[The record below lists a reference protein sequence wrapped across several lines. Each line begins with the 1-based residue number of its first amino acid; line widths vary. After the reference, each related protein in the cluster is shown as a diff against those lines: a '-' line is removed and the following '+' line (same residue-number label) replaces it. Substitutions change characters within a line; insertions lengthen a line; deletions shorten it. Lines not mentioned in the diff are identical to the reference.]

1 MGEPLAARLRG
12 LVTSTGVADDLE
24 RKETAHQRYA
34 AKTLESVVSG
44 ASAAAV
50 SLTFDPGSPALLKM
64 YLGYPA
70 GEDWQ
75 ARTKH
80 GGGGYQRDG
89 AGCPRGFPISAPL
102 KSGYSELLE
111 KARRCAQL

>member
-44 ASAAAV
+44 SELPQHPLLAIAQKVSAVLVKFYPGGIPDGGHGTSRERLCEWGIPEWAIDMIEEYCVEMASALD
-50 SLTFDPGSPALLKM
+50 S
-64 YLGYPA
+64 
-70 GEDWQ
+70 GE
-75 ARTKH
+75 
-80 GGGGYQRDG
+80 
-89 AGCPRGFPISAPL
+89 
-102 KSGYSELLE
+102 
-111 KARRCAQL
+111 